1 MDSQLTVVARI
12 DPVARCRTG
21 AAPVPVALPA
31 GGAAP
36 QGVAA

>member
-1 MDSQLTVVARI
+1 MDSQLTVVVPI

-21 AAPVPVALPA
+21 AALVPVARPA
-31 GGAAP
+31 VGADP